1 MHILMILKVFSKI
14 FLFYLTEESTDIQ
27 PTESINCIDTWGSD
41 CSQFVEKCS
50 DPDYEWYQKACRL
63 TCGKC

>member
-1 MHILMILKVFSKI
+1 MILKVFSKI